1 MNLGLQL
8 SRQFSNRWIFFLQP
22 FPHCGRI
29 LFVRSSHRLLRGQ
42 TPGSQIASHRP
53 HRNLQIEFSRQQILH
68 RFPRPQCKGQV
79 QLVRTT
85 TDNVAHRRGCLM
97 WCQSRNWRPSSTSRF
112 QRSTSYAFHQ
122 PPPAAHR
129 TSSYPENPSRLGLR
143 KTFLNGLNGS
153 PAKVFLSFRRQRA
166 SILFSHARHATTLP
180 SDCHLYY
187 APISKAVRRI
197 IRGIV
202 CQPPAHFSPP
212 ASGASGPAVPGLTR
226 SCGLSLLYR
235 LLPAGSTQTRPRHL
249 RSRSSRRWRLA
260 GAGIKVPTFCLLQT
274 RSLFRMAENFKRQ
287 PHLLRSWHAPTPARQ
302 CGRPNGKSSGTS
314 KWPPLVPAT

>member
-180 SDCHLYY
+180 SECHLYY
-187 APISKAVRRI
+187 APISRYAQKSGIDVLAFAAEKLSDKVIAANDATAAKKYQEFLNAVRANVTYEEFSNPDQLAAAVST
-197 IRGIV
+197 GI
-202 CQPPAHFSPP
+202 
-212 ASGASGPAVPGLTR
+212 
-226 SCGLSLLYR
+226 
-235 LLPAGSTQTRPRHL
+235 
-249 RSRSSRRWRLA
+249 
-260 GAGIKVPTFCLLQT
+260 
-274 RSLFRMAENFKRQ
+274 
-287 PHLLRSWHAPTPARQ
+287 
-302 CGRPNGKSSGTS
+302 
-314 KWPPLVPAT
+314 

>member
-97 WCQSRNWRPSSTSRF
+97 WCQSRNWRLSSTSRF

-122 PPPAAHR
+122 PP
-129 TSSYPENPSRLGLR
+129 SS
-143 KTFLNGLNGS
+143 GS
-153 PAKVFLSFRRQRA
+153 PYLELPRKPEPPRFAKDLSE
-166 SILFSHARHATTLP
+166 
-180 SDCHLYY
+180 
-187 APISKAVRRI
+187 
-197 IRGIV
+197 
-202 CQPPAHFSPP
+202 
-212 ASGASGPAVPGLTR
+212 
-226 SCGLSLLYR
+226 
-235 LLPAGSTQTRPRHL
+235 RPQ
-249 RSRSSRRWRLA
+249 RLA
-260 GAGIKVPTFCLLQT
+260 GEGLLELPPTASEHLVFPCPT
-274 RSLFRMAENFKRQ
+274 RY
-287 PHLLRSWHAPTPARQ
+287 HIT
-302 CGRPNGKSSGTS
+302 
-314 KWPPLVPAT
+314 V

>member
-180 SDCHLYY
+180 SECHLYY
-187 APISKAVRRI
+187 APISNRPLDELEEMLLTDFAGRKLDMKQIYESHSVDKPYIKMNYKKA
-197 IRGIV
+197 
-202 CQPPAHFSPP
+202 
-212 ASGASGPAVPGLTR
+212 LTNMEI
-226 SCGLSLLYR
+226 
-235 LLPAGSTQTRPRHL
+235 AGK
-249 RSRSSRRWRLA
+249 
-260 GAGIKVPTFCLLQT
+260 IK
-274 RSLFRMAENFKRQ
+274 AN
-287 PHLLRSWHAPTPARQ
+287 
-302 CGRPNGKSSGTS
+302 
-314 KWPPLVPAT
+314 

>member
-180 SDCHLYY
+180 SECHLYY
-187 APISKAVRRI
+187 APISSMNSAPPPKAL
-197 IRGIV
+197 
-202 CQPPAHFSPP
+202 HN
-212 ASGASGPAVPGLTR
+212 GPFHLIDCSERLCSPGL
-226 SCGLSLLYR
+226 
-235 LLPAGSTQTRPRHL
+235 
-249 RSRSSRRWRLA
+249 
-260 GAGIKVPTFCLLQT
+260 
-274 RSLFRMAENFKRQ
+274 
-287 PHLLRSWHAPTPARQ
+287 
-302 CGRPNGKSSGTS
+302 
-314 KWPPLVPAT
+314 

>member
-42 TPGSQIASHRP
+42 TPGSQIASPRP

-180 SDCHLYY
+180 SECHLYY
-187 APISKAVRRI
+187 APISNSKKREGSGRRKIRTAQSLSHPAPTDQTCALRLEYQCEKSGMIFVEQI
-197 IRGIV
+197 IRGFVMGRNVVGEGNRSIKHIELDVIV
-202 CQPPAHFSPP
+202 DGILGWCCRGACPPCD
-212 ASGASGPAVPGLTR
+212 R
-226 SCGLSLLYR
+226 
-235 LLPAGSTQTRPRHL
+235 L
-249 RSRSSRRWRLA
+249 RS
-260 GAGIKVPTFCLLQT
+260 GGVTTHEICI
-274 RSLFRMAENFKRQ
+274 
-287 PHLLRSWHAPTPARQ
+287 
-302 CGRPNGKSSGTS
+302 SSG
-314 KWPPLVPAT
+314 

>member
-1 MNLGLQL
+1 MLCQPSTNRPGLVDRVTIHNQKHFPPGLPRRSQETAQKIQKHPRREPLTKNHEGQPPPIGDGRDHVAAKALTRTKYYRRLPATSVGSSRLMVRTEPHLIQPMNLGLKL
-8 SRQFSNRWIFFLQP
+8 SRLFSNRWIFFLQP
-22 FPHCGRI
+22 FPYRGRI

-129 TSSYPENPSRLGLR
+129 TSSNPENPSRLGLR

-180 SDCHLYY
+180 SECHLYY
-187 APISKAVRRI
+187 AQNR
-197 IRGIV
+197 
-202 CQPPAHFSPP
+202 
-212 ASGASGPAVPGLTR
+212 
-226 SCGLSLLYR
+226 
-235 LLPAGSTQTRPRHL
+235 
-249 RSRSSRRWRLA
+249 
-260 GAGIKVPTFCLLQT
+260 
-274 RSLFRMAENFKRQ
+274 
-287 PHLLRSWHAPTPARQ
+287 
-302 CGRPNGKSSGTS
+302 
-314 KWPPLVPAT
+314 

>member
-180 SDCHLYY
+180 SECHLYY
-187 APISKAVRRI
+187 APISNYPFPAPFSWAPSSEGFRFQRERLHLGRDTRNLRR
-197 IRGIV
+197 G
-202 CQPPAHFSPP
+202 F
-212 ASGASGPAVPGLTR
+212 G
-226 SCGLSLLYR
+226 
-235 LLPAGSTQTRPRHL
+235 
-249 RSRSSRRWRLA
+249 
-260 GAGIKVPTFCLLQT
+260 
-274 RSLFRMAENFKRQ
+274 RSLGRRRKSKR
-287 PHLLRSWHAPTPARQ
+287 REGA
-302 CGRPNGKSSGTS
+302 
-314 KWPPLVPAT
+314 